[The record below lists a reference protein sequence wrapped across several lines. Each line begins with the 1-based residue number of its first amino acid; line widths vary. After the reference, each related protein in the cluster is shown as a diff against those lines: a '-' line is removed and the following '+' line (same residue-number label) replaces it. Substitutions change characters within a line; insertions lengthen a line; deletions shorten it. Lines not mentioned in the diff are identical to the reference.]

1 MNRRT
6 LLRAAAALLAGWPLA
21 PALAHTPYRQWDIF
35 RRRYLQ
41 VLTSRSDLAGD
52 AAGDEWVA
60 LLLSRL
66 PLSRAMVSRA
76 RDMTRVASLM
86 KTDQARLAVLSHDDA
101 RQLAGGLPPYE
112 DFAPMPLQVLLAN
125 RTHVLAARDNLP
137 LHHGSYA
144 SIPPGGASQAARRK
158 PRRRSVQRSI
168 RQAHARMPET
178 VYCANARFKN
188 LIYTLFLLFIRRR
201 AAPARR

>member
-137 LHHGSYA
+137 LHHAYA
-144 SIPPGGASQAARRK
+144 ITSALLEDNASTGLAVPLDGMHGMAVHPGA
-158 PRRRSVQRSI
+158 
-168 RQAHARMPET
+168 
-178 VYCANARFKN
+178 
-188 LIYTLFLLFIRRR
+188 R
-201 AAPARR
+201 AAELGEKVEPPPAEPA